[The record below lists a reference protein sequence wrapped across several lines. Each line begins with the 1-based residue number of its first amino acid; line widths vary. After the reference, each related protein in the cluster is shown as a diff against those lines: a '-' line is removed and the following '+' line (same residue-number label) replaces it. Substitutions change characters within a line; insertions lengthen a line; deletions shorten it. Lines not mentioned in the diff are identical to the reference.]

1 MLTTTE
7 SNPAVIDCGYKPVC
21 LKEIGTNDNIC
32 DLIVSKLRKAQ
43 FVIADF
49 TKQKGGVYFESG
61 FGKALGK
68 EVFWTCRADDFHLLH
83 FDTNHYGHIKWVQP
97 EDLRT
102 QLTNRIIAELG
113 QGPHSSRQLEG

>member
-1 MLTTTE
+1 
-7 SNPAVIDCGYKPVC
+7 VIDCGYKPVC